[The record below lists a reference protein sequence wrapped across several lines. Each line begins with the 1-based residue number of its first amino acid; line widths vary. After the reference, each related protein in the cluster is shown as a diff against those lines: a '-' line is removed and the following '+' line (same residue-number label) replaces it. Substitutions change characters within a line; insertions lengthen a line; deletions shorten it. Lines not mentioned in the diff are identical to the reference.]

1 MFTQMSEKFGIKKNA
16 EKAVAAMRRESRK
29 IDKGPMPGKP
39 VVTPI
44 NPYTVS
50 FGDKR
55 KALEEVN
62 MIK

>member
-1 MFTQMSEKFGIKKNA
+1 MFTQMSEKLGIKKNA

-29 IDKGPMPGKP
+29 IDKGPMSGKP

-50 FGDKR
+50 FVDKR
-55 KALEEVN
+55 NALEAVN